1 MLEVG
6 CVQQI
11 GTMNVETVGLTIDED
26 FKLVIVHESDGTRT
40 VKSKRVIKYAQAI
53 LISYKGTI
61 LIVNYIDIMYFKN
74 CLKLYT
80 SRGLV
85 SKKSNPYFKQVR
97 KKGENSLMC
106 IFDET
111 RYLDTVDAMTILDMM
126 HQTLVNFDNRRL
138 FTNLDSVTDFISP
151 KFSKSLEK
159 MNKTALAECEVYDE
173 DFVDKLI
180 AEMYQQSSK

>member
-6 CVQQI
+6 SVMQV
-11 GTMNVETVGLTIDED
+11 GTMNVETVGLTRDRD
-26 FKLVIVHESDGTRT
+26 LKLVIVHESDGTKT

-61 LIVNYIDIMYFKN
+61 LIVNYIDIIYFKN

-80 SRGLV
+80 SKGLV
-85 SKKSNPYFKQVR
+85 SKENNPYFKLAR
-97 KKGENSLMC
+97 KKGESSLMC

-111 RYLDTVDAMTILDMM
+111 RYLDKVDAMTILDMM
-126 HQTLVNFDNRRL
+126 QQTLVNFDNRHL
-138 FTNLDSVTDFISP
+138 FTNLDSATDFISP

-159 MNKTALAECEVYDE
+159 MNKTALAACEVYDE
-173 DFVDKLI
+173 DFVNKLI
-180 AEMYQQSSK
+180 AELYHQASK